1 MRWNNVR
8 LNRYLVF
15 LAEEGCEMAGR
26 IMPRSGRDGSLI
38 AGLLGALLLSFS
50 GCASEPPKPAP
61 TVTPDQVRSHADK
74 AFEKLKQ
81 EEQNRAV
88 DPAMTP

>member
-1 MRWNNVR
+1 
-8 LNRYLVF
+8 
-15 LAEEGCEMAGR
+15 MAGGMKQR
-26 IMPRSGRDGSLI
+26 NGRKGNLM
-38 AGLLGALLLSFS
+38 AGVLGILVLSFG

-81 EEQNRAV
+81 EEQHRAV
-88 DPAMTP
+88 DPTVSP